1 MVWDH
6 FHKTFFFRRI
16 NCLKA
21 GRNTLV
27 FGFSFS
33 TAELWTF
40 NNSAYTFP
48 ILMGLK
54 QKSSQRRKREWKKK
68 KKKNSRNQDTR
79 HMGLNKRNKFGVR
92 NSSFRTESSTI
103 ILFCFQCWASQ
114 SFGRGSLRSGKML
127 GSQSGFNYRNMWE
140 LVRTS
145 LGHAASCPSSSPN

>member
-21 GRNTLV
+21 GRNTH
-27 FGFSFS
+27 SFL
-33 TAELWTF
+33 AFLF
-40 NNSAYTFP
+40 LQLNSGPLTTQPTPFP
-48 ILMGLK
+48 
-54 QKSSQRRKREWKKK
+54 SSWDSSRRAVKEEKENEK
-68 KKKNSRNQDTR
+68 KKKNSRDQDTR
-79 HMGLNKRNKFGVR
+79 HMGLNKGDKFGVR